1 MQTIHKIDFKEI
13 HAEKVDDRKIS
24 KDAKQAN
31 WRSNNR
37 RPNGKDIKVLIVIIV
52 INVVI
57 LEVNAGKALQILQK
71 VKKKFLIKVQ
81 VKEKIH

>member
-13 HAEKVDDRKIS
+13 HKKLMIEKYQKMQNKLIGEVIIVD
-24 KDAKQAN
+24 QME
-31 WRSNNR
+31 
-37 RPNGKDIKVLIVIIV
+37 KDIKVLIVIIV